1 MTCVQ
6 APAIAKMGAEVTQH
20 NKLLL
25 QLAKSFP
32 ASHSGAT
39 VYTYD
44 FGAAFDQASFSGTT
58 IAPEQNRTDVPL
70 SCMCHVPG
78 DLLHMQCTQWGML

>member
-1 MTCVQ
+1 MTCMQ
-6 APAIAKMGAEVTQH
+6 ASAISKMGAEVTQH

-44 FGAAFDQASFSGTT
+44 FGAAFDQASFPVTS
-58 IAPEQNRTDVPL
+58 ILRRKLDRCPPVMYV
-70 SCMCHVPG
+70 SC
-78 DLLHMQCTQWGML
+78 TW